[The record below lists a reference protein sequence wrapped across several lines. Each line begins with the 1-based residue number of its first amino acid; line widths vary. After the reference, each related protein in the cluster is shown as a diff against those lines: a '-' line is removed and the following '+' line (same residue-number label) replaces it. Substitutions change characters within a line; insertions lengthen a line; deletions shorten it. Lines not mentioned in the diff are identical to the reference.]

1 MARQR
6 RSWMNIKRFGAKLR
20 YSSYMTLKV
29 VPIKDKMARPTL
41 QETVERL
48 NSMFKGY
55 EQRGEDKLTVVLSTL
70 SYCIWNLQKITE
82 DDQTTLSLI
91 DEILNQ
97 YMEVDRHESLFN
109 NYVLFEALTPK
120 TGQDDD

>member
-1 MARQR
+1 
-6 RSWMNIKRFGAKLR
+6 
-20 YSSYMTLKV
+20 MTLKV

-48 NSMFKGY
+48 NHMFIGY
-55 EQRGEDKLTVVLSTL
+55 EQRGEEKLTVVLSTL

-82 DDQTTLSLI
+82 DDQSTLDMI

-97 YMEVDRHESLFN
+97 YMEVNRHESLFN

-120 TGQDDD
+120 SGSDDD

>member
-1 MARQR
+1 
-6 RSWMNIKRFGAKLR
+6 
-20 YSSYMTLKV
+20 MTLKV

-82 DDQTTLSLI
+82 DDQTTLTLI

-97 YMEVDRHESLFN
+97 YMEVDRHESVFN

-120 TGQDDD
+120 SGQDDD

>member
-1 MARQR
+1 
-6 RSWMNIKRFGAKLR
+6 
-20 YSSYMTLKV
+20 MTLKV

-55 EQRGEDKLTVVLSTL
+55 EQRGEEKLTVVLSTL

-82 DDQTTLSLI
+82 DDQSTLSLI

-97 YMEVDRHESLFN
+97 YMDVDRHESVFN
-109 NYVLFEALTPK
+109 N
-120 TGQDDD
+120 

>member
-97 YMEVDRHESLFN
+97 YMEVDRHESVFN

-120 TGQDDD
+120 TSKDDD

>member
-1 MARQR
+1 
-6 RSWMNIKRFGAKLR
+6 
-20 YSSYMTLKV
+20 MTLKV
-29 VPIKDKMARPTL
+29 VPIKDKMDRPTL

-48 NSMFKGY
+48 NHMFKGY
-55 EQRGEDKLTVVLSTL
+55 EQRGEEKLTVVLSTL

-82 DDQTTLSLI
+82 DDQSTLGMV

-120 TGQDDD
+120 SVKDDE

>member
-1 MARQR
+1 
-6 RSWMNIKRFGAKLR
+6 
-20 YSSYMTLKV
+20 MTLKV

-48 NSMFKGY
+48 NHMFNGY
-55 EQRGEDKLTVVLSTL
+55 EQRGEEKLTVVLSTL

-82 DDQTTLSLI
+82 DDQSTLNMI

-97 YMEVDRHESLFN
+97 YMEVNRHESLFN

-120 TGQDDD
+120 SGSDDD

>member
-1 MARQR
+1 
-6 RSWMNIKRFGAKLR
+6 
-20 YSSYMTLKV
+20 MTLKV
-29 VPIKDKMARPTL
+29 VPIKDKMDRPTL

-48 NSMFKGY
+48 NHMFKGY
-55 EQRGEDKLTVVLSTL
+55 EQRGEEKLTVVLSTL

-82 DDQTTLSLI
+82 DDQSTLDMI

-97 YMEVDRHESLFN
+97 YMEVNRHESLFN

-120 TGQDDD
+120 LGSDDD